1 MSVSVEPVDTTTTT
15 QPGRARSLLA
25 RTSLPMVL
33 VALIAVFSV
42 LRPGQF
48 PSSTNVAAIVT
59 QQGIAAIVALAV
71 TVTLAAGEFD
81 MSVGANV
88 GITAVFGAWAFG
100 QGWPTPLVLL
110 GALAVAI
117 AVGLLNVLIVVVFG
131 LTSFIATL
139 GVGFLLAG
147 LALMITGGTPL
158 YEGITTGFK
167 SLTSTSI
174 LGLPSLAWMILAVVL
189 VLWYVL
195 EQTPAG
201 RFIRVTGTGRDAAK
215 LMGIATE
222 RCVAAAFLIG
232 AVIAGIGGILLISN
246 NGAVPPTAGASYTLP
261 AYAAAFLGATALR
274 PVRYNTLGTIAGVL
288 VLSVGVSGLTM
299 IGAPFWVPQVF
310 NGVALL
316 VALLVARSFDKKGQ

>member
-1 MSVSVEPVDTTTTT
+1 MSITATPLTRTVSRP
-15 QPGRARSLLA
+15 RSVLA
-25 RTSLPMVL
+25 RTSLPIVL
-33 VALIAVFSV
+33 IVLIAVFSAI
-42 LRPGQF
+42 RPGQF

-59 QQGIAAIVALAV
+59 QQGIAMLVALAV

-88 GITAVFGAWAFG
+88 GITAVVGAWAFG
-100 QGWPTPLVLL
+100 HGWPTPLVIVA
-110 GALAVAI
+110 ALAVAVL
-117 AVGLLNVLIVVVFG
+117 VGLLNVLLVVVFG

-147 LALMITGGTPL
+147 LALMVTGGTPL
-158 YEGITTGFK
+158 YEGITSGFK
-167 SLTSTSI
+167 SVTSTSI
-174 LGLPSLAWMILAVVL
+174 LGLPSLAWIILAVVL

-215 LMGIATE
+215 LMGISTE
-222 RCVAAAFLIG
+222 RYVAAAFLIA
-232 AVIAGIGGILLISN
+232 AVIAGIGGILLVSN

-274 PVRYNTLGTIAGVL
+274 PVRYNILGTVVGVL

-310 NGVALL
+310 NGIALL